1 MVVAWD
7 LDFDAIVAAAQA
19 EAEARD
25 GRDALVLGIS
35 VDELYA
41 RRETDAA
48 NEAAH
53 ARHLAACEQRAE
65 RIAAISPALTPEM
78 AQAVTQGTLRE
89 SPQWPAYTQVRRWL
103 LDPASKPILVLASGT
118 GVGKTVACAWAL
130 AHMGGEYVRAVEL
143 AKRHEPYR
151 AEAEPL
157 VMAPHALLVLDD
169 LGTETKS
176 ADGKR
181 DRRFLPA
188 LYDLVDQRQ
197 GAIRRGARWQK
208 RRTLIATNVG
218 MDAFRDAKIYGEERI
233 RSRLRQSAQW
243 VSIQGTD
250 GRRE

>member
-1 MVVAWD
+1 MVVGD
-7 LDFDAIVAAAQA
+7 LDFEAVIAAAQA

-25 GRDALVLGIS
+25 EREARALSIS
-35 VDELYA
+35 VDDLYA
-41 RRETDAA
+41 RRESEAA

-53 ARHLAACEQRAE
+53 ARHLAACEQRAD
-65 RIAAISPALTPEM
+65 RIVAISPALTPEM
-78 AQAVTQGTLRE
+78 AQAVTQGVLRE
-89 SPQWPAYTQVRRWL
+89 SPEWPAYTAVRRWL

-157 VMAPHALLVLDD
+157 AMAPHELLVLDD
-169 LGTETKS
+169 LGTETKT

-181 DRRFLPA
+181 DRRFMPA

-197 GAIRRGARWQK
+197 GVLRRGTRWQK
-208 RRTLIATNVG
+208 RRTLITTNVG
-218 MDAFRDAKIYGEERI
+218 MDAFRDAKVYGEERI

-243 VSIQGTD
+243 VSIKGTD
-250 GRRE
+250 GRHE